1 MSKTIWKYTLP
12 RDGQVIYINEKIIE
26 VLHIDCQ
33 DGYPTA
39 WIVVDPE
46 ATCYPTSVVAWGTGW
61 DLPDDV
67 YFNSD
72 YWGTC
77 EDGAG
82 YVWHYFAEE
91 SDGGEGQLYDTNT
104 ITTEWSNGELTSA
117 APSEWLS
124 GSMSNIVYPQAT
136 LTTSSQGVTIN
147 KDYIIDSTSCIDGV
161 SLSAEESLSKLVE
174 KIIEEQGISAKRYV
188 CQ

>member
-117 APSEWLS
+117 APGEWLRES
-124 GSMSNIVYPQAT
+124 VSTVDLNLKHLRQMLEGIGDTAT
-136 LTTSSQGVTIN
+136 
-147 KDYIIDSTSCIDGV
+147 
-161 SLSAEESLSKLVE
+161 
-174 KIIEEQGISAKRYV
+174 ISV
-188 CQ
+188 C

>member
-1 MSKTIWKYTLP
+1 MSKTIWKYKLP

-39 WIVVDPE
+39 WIIVDPE

-104 ITTEWSNGELTSA
+104 ITTEWNAAPGEL
-117 APSEWLS
+117 LI
-124 GSMSNIVYPQAT
+124 GSVSVADLNLEYLRQTLEGIGDTAT
-136 LTTSSQGVTIN
+136 
-147 KDYIIDSTSCIDGV
+147 
-161 SLSAEESLSKLVE
+161 
-174 KIIEEQGISAKRYV
+174 ISVR
-188 CQ
+188 